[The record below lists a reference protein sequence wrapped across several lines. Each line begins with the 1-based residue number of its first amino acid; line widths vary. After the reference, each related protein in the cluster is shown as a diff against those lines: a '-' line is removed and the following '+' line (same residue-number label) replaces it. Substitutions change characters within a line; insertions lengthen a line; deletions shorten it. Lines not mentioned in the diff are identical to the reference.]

1 MLTVLRPV
9 LMLQLYKIY
18 CKQGF
23 TRKSL
28 CLYFNK
34 NQENPCQWHKSYQ
47 TFCSTSSSISF
58 VSELPSLY
66 SLNFYTFLRQV
77 YALVRKNPASLKNNL
92 YNLKWLTEVQ
102 RTYIHDL
109 VFQISKEIGVFPS
122 EELNHIVVVT
132 SGVTMAV
139 KLAFKDRVMTLGT
152 NALQEFHCLW
162 RVFFGFFKHQ
172 ENRHRYLQVIPKFKP
187 NSGKIQGEWAMEI
200 IWIKQR

>member
-1 MLTVLRPV
+1 MRGELSLLRLSRAWAGSNEVQITEITEIFDSGSFGVMLTVLRPV

-92 YNLKWLTEVQ
+92 YNLKWWFFFN
-102 RTYIHDL
+102 L
-109 VFQISKEIGVFPS
+109 VEMCEIKRKPRKPFCLGWDFVFDVMSASFSLCASTQIKARSHTINLFWDFNPTRRKTPP
-122 EELNHIVVVT
+122 
-132 SGVTMAV
+132 
-139 KLAFKDRVMTLGT
+139 
-152 NALQEFHCLW
+152 
-162 RVFFGFFKHQ
+162 FG
-172 ENRHRYLQVIPKFKP
+172 L
-187 NSGKIQGEWAMEI
+187 
-200 IWIKQR
+200 